1 MQKIIIAS
9 FAALALS
16 GTALAQDAAP
26 VGTPEQPVSAQAG
39 LDEAGFY
46 VYQEGRQMLGSRL
59 MGTDVWGADNE
70 HIGNVD
76 DLLINEDG
84 DVIAIVVGIGGFLGI
99 GTRDVAIATD
109 QLDFVLLQDLTAPA
123 GSAPTDPNVQTGA
136 PVVDPTTGV
145 AGTPDGGAVPQAQP
159 STGLAQPAQPGV
171 GAGWNWTGAGID
183 RIQVNYTRAQLENAP
198 EFTYAE

>member
-1 MQKIIIAS
+1 MQKMIIAS
-9 FAALALS
+9 FAAIALS
-16 GTALAQDAAP
+16 STAFAQDAAP
-26 VGTPEQPVSAQAG
+26 AAMPEQPVSAQAG

-59 MGTDVWGADNE
+59 MGTGVWGADHE

-99 GTRDVAIATD
+99 GTRDVAIATE
-109 QLDFVLLQDLTAPA
+109 QLDFVLLQDVAVPVGNATIDPA
-123 GSAPTDPNVQTGA
+123 LQPGA
-136 PVVDPTTGV
+136 PVVDPATGV
-145 AGTPDGGAVPQAQP
+145 AGTPDAGAVLQAQP
-159 STGLAQPAQPGV
+159 GTGVAQPVQPG
-171 GAGWNWTGAGID
+171 AGTGWGWTGAGID